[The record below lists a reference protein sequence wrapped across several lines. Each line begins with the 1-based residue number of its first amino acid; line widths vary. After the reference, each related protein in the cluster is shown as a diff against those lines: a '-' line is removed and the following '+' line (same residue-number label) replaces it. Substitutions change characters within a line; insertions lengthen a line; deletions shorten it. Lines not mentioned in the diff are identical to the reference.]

1 LGRKTKTLRKEKKKK
16 NWRKHLFHIRD
27 ERRERKFSGIMRA
40 AALSTR
46 RKKNVKRKGIVI
58 NVGGKNLE

>member
-27 ERRERKFSGIMRA
+27 ERRERKFSGIVRA

-46 RKKNVKRKGIVI
+46 KKINVERKGIGI
-58 NVGGKNLE
+58 NAGRKRL

>member
-1 LGRKTKTLRKEKKKK
+1 LRRKTKTLRKEKKEK

-27 ERRERKFSGIMRA
+27 ERRERKFSGITRA

-46 RKKNVKRKGIVI
+46 KKINVERKGIGI
-58 NVGGKNLE
+58 NAERKRL